1 MELLDPLFGSDAVN
15 EIFTDRSRLQRMLD
29 FEAALA
35 RAEARVDVIPK
46 SAAGPIAAQCRA
58 DLFDLAALGRATVK
72 TGNHAIPMI
81 KELTALVG
89 KQDEQAMRYVHW
101 GATSQDVVDTGLI
114 LQLRDALSAI
124 RADLD
129 RLCDSLT
136 SLAGQYRSTPVVA
149 RTLMQQAVP
158 TVFGLKGAGWL
169 DAIARHRSR
178 VQELQTRVLV
188 IQFGGA
194 AGTLAMLGDRGLDV
208 ATALAEELQL
218 ALPAVPWHGH
228 RDRVVEVATTL
239 ALLTGTLGKIARDI
253 SLQMQTEVGEVFEP
267 SGAGRGGSSTM
278 PHKRNPIT
286 CAVVLAAANRL
297 PGLAGIMLAAM
308 PQEHERSLGGW
319 HAEWETLP
327 EIVRLSAGALHHMAE
342 AVAGLEI
349 DPGQMQQNLEL
360 THGLIFAEAVTA
372 VLAKKTG
379 KMKAH
384 QILEAASRK
393 AMGENK
399 HLRDV
404 LAADPEVLP
413 HLNKS
418 EIEKLFEPLDYT
430 GVAGQFI
437 DRAIAASRGNS
448 EEGD

>member
-1 MELLDPLFGSDAVN
+1 
-15 EIFTDRSRLQRMLD
+15 
-29 FEAALA
+29 
-35 RAEARVDVIPK
+35 
-46 SAAGPIAAQCRA
+46 
-58 DLFDLAALGRATVK
+58 
-72 TGNHAIPMI
+72 
-81 KELTALVG
+81 
-89 KQDEQAMRYVHW
+89 
-101 GATSQDVVDTGLI
+101 
-114 LQLRDALSAI
+114 
-124 RADLD
+124 
-129 RLCDSLT
+129 
-136 SLAGQYRSTPVVA
+136 
-149 RTLMQQAVP
+149 
-158 TVFGLKGAGWL
+158 
-169 DAIARHRSR
+169 
-178 VQELQTRVLV
+178 
-188 IQFGGA
+188 
-194 AGTLAMLGDRGLDV
+194 
-208 ATALAEELQL
+208 LAEELGL
-218 ALPAVPWHGH
+218 SCPEAPWHTH
-228 RDRVVEVATTL
+228 RDRL
-239 ALLTGTLGKIARDI
+239 GALVCACGVLTGTLGKMARDI

-267 SGAGRGGSSTM
+267 SGEGRGGSSTM

-349 DPGQMQQNLEL
+349 DPGRMQQNLEL
-360 THGLIFAEAVTA
+360 THGLIFAEAVTV

>member
-35 RAEARVDVIPK
+35 RAEARVDVIPT

-72 TGNHAIPMI
+72 TGNHAIPMV

-89 KQDEQAMRYVHW
+89 KQDEQAMRYVQW
-101 GATSQDVVDTGLI
+101 GATSQDVADTGLI

-129 RLCDSLT
+129 RLCASQT
-136 SLAGQYRSTPVVA
+136 NLAGQYRSTPVVA

-194 AGTLAMLGDRGLDV
+194 AGTLAMLGDRGLAV
-208 ATALAEELQL
+208 GTALAEELQL

-267 SGAGRGGSSTM
+267 SGAGRG
-278 PHKRNPIT
+278 
-286 CAVVLAAANRL
+286 
-297 PGLAGIMLAAM
+297 
-308 PQEHERSLGGW
+308 
-319 HAEWETLP
+319 
-327 EIVRLSAGALHHMAE
+327 
-342 AVAGLEI
+342 
-349 DPGQMQQNLEL
+349 
-360 THGLIFAEAVTA
+360 
-372 VLAKKTG
+372 
-379 KMKAH
+379 
-384 QILEAASRK
+384 
-393 AMGENK
+393 
-399 HLRDV
+399 
-404 LAADPEVLP
+404 
-413 HLNKS
+413 
-418 EIEKLFEPLDYT
+418 
-430 GVAGQFI
+430 
-437 DRAIAASRGNS
+437 
-448 EEGD
+448 